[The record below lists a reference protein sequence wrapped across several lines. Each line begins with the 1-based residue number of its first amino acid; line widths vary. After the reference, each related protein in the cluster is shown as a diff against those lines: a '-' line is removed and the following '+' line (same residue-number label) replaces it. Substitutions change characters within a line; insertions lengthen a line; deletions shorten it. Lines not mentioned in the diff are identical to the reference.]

1 MKNTLRF
8 VLGLTSTALLAMGL
22 ARAADRLDP
31 INQNLPATGAALSGT
46 APNCTTECFFTG
58 PRD

>member
-46 APNCTTECFFTG
+46 APNCIGEAATG
-58 PRD
+58 